1 MDRQTYLRLLGQAR
15 RRVRHPPEAED
26 LLQDALL
33 IALEA
38 GRGDLTRA
46 DNRRW
51 FAGVVR
57 NRALLDARGAARRRR
72 REAEFQGAAPRPLL
86 SGPPL
91 SGPPSRRLVL
101 DLPPALRTTALLAL
115 TGHTRTEI
123 AWLLHVS
130 DVGLRK
136 RISEIRRRWKGGDA
150 VPDMAALRGDLPF
163 GLMRRALLGRV
174 RDRGAALGSHDPDG
188 NLFVVSSR
196 FPMRRQRGSSDS

>member
-1 MDRQTYLRLLGQAR
+1 MDRKTYLLLLGQAR

-38 GRGDLTRA
+38 GRGNLTEVE
-46 DNRRW
+46 NRRW

-57 NRALLDARGAARRRR
+57 NLALLDARRAARRRR
-72 REAEFQGAAPRPLL
+72 REAEFQAAAPEAIP
-86 SGPPL
+86 
-91 SGPPSRRLVL
+91 SGPPSRQPVE

-123 AWLLHVS
+123 AWLLQLS
-130 DVGLRK
+130 DVALRK

-150 VPDMAALRGDLPF
+150 ALNMAALRGDLPF

-174 RDRGAALGSHDPDG
+174 HDPHPALGSHDPDG

-196 FPMRRQRGSSDS
+196 IPMRRQQGSSES

>member
-1 MDRQTYLRLLGQAR
+1 MDRKTYLLLLGQAR

-26 LLQDALL
+26 LLQDALV

-38 GRGDLTRA
+38 GRGDLARA
-46 DNRRW
+46 GNRRW

-72 REAEFQGAAPRPLL
+72 READFQATAPEATLTGA
-86 SGPPL
+86 
-91 SGPPSRRLVL
+91 PSRLPVE
-101 DLPPALRTTALLAL
+101 DLPSALRTTALLAL

-123 AWLLHVS
+123 AWLLQLS
-130 DVGLRK
+130 DVTLRK
-136 RISEIRRRWKGGDA
+136 RISEIRRRWKGGEA
-150 VPDMAALRGDLPF
+150 VLDMAALRGDLPF

-174 RDRGAALGSHDPDG
+174 RDRGPALGSHDPDG

-196 FPMRRQRGSSDS
+196 IPLLRQQESSDN